1 MIAFKDVLVLENNK
15 GIEKEVDI
23 EHFSLNEF
31 NDYQIKKI
39 YYKLNLNGNTINFLS
54 NDDRNQFIKS
64 LSTLESSNKK
74 KSFEKSKA
82 IILNISCK
90 EYSIMNVTLKV
101 WPQLN
106 GNIDM
111 VLLIKRAKKLF
122 LADMMEFLAL
132 KKVWPQYV

>member
-1 MIAFKDVLVLENNK
+1 MITFKDVLVFEK
-15 GIEKEVDI
+15 KDEKEKEVDI

-74 KSFEKSKA
+74 KSF
-82 IILNISCK
+82 L
-90 EYSIMNVTLKV
+90 Y
-101 WPQLN
+101 
-106 GNIDM
+106 
-111 VLLIKRAKKLF
+111 LLYN
-122 LADMMEFLAL
+122 LATR
-132 KKVWPQYV
+132 K